1 MRAAP
6 PRTDAGGAW
15 AFRELP
21 EARQP
26 WSGRMTPLVRVEHLV
41 KRYPV
46 RRRGILGG
54 RTVGQI
60 SAVDDVSFSVD
71 EGEALALVGE
81 SGCGKTTT
89 ARSMLH
95 LVTATSGEV
104 WYDGKDV
111 LSVFRGN
118 DRVAMLRV
126 RRGLQYMFQDPYL
139 SLNPRWTIGQTLGE
153 PFRVH
158 RHVPEAEWDERIVGL
173 LERVGLEPSHAWRF
187 PHEFSGGQ
195 RQRVGVARALAVE
208 PKLLVLDEPVSSL
221 DVSVRAQI
229 LNLLV
234 ELRGALGLSYLY
246 ISHDLASVRFIAH
259 RVAVMYL
266 GVIVEMAPTEILFR
280 QPLHHYTHALLS
292 AVPVPDPDAKRT
304 HVALRGEPPSAMHV
318 PPGCRFHTRCPAALP
333 RCQTTP
339 PELVPSGDGRLVA
352 CHNPR

>member
-1 MRAAP
+1 
-6 PRTDAGGAW
+6 
-15 AFRELP
+15 
-21 EARQP
+21 
-26 WSGRMTPLVRVEHLV
+26 MTPLVRVEHLV
-41 KRYPV
+41 KHYDV

-60 SAVDDVSFSVD
+60 SAVDDVSFDVAP
-71 EGEALALVGE
+71 GEALALVGE

-95 LVTATSGEV
+95 LVHATSGKV
-104 WYDGKDV
+104 WFDGEDV
-111 LSVFRGN
+111 LSVFRSD
-118 DRVAMLRV
+118 DRAAALRV

-139 SLNPRWTIGQTLGE
+139 SLNPRWTIGQTLRE

-158 RHVPEAEWDERIVGL
+158 QHAPQAEWNDRIAAL
-173 LERVGLEPSHAWRF
+173 LERVGLEPSHAWRY

-208 PKLLVLDEPVSSL
+208 PRFLVLDEPVSSL

-234 ELRGALGLSYLY
+234 ELRTTLGLTYLY
-246 ISHDLASVRFIAH
+246 ISHDLASVRFIAN

-266 GVIVEMAPTEILFR
+266 GAIVEIAPVEDLFR
-280 QPLHHYTHALLS
+280 HPLHHYSYALIS
-292 AVPVPDPDAKRT
+292 AIPVPDPDASPTR
-304 HVALRGEPPSAMHV
+304 VVLRGEPPSAMNI
-318 PPGCRFHTRCPAALP
+318 PQGCRFHTRCPAVLP
-333 RCQTTP
+333 QCRTTP
-339 PELVPSGDGRLVA
+339 PPLAPSGDFRLVA